1 MISALLSLAAATT
14 APTIE
19 EVRQL
24 PPAQAGALALADY
37 QHGLIAEVQQLPRG
51 LLAPGMAE
59 LEMIER
65 GVPFARGGCL
75 RQRWIVAFRRDPAA
89 PLTTQRLYSVMP
101 HPQVALRNGDCAST
115 ADYVGVNSGVE
126 PATALIEL
134 DRVQA
139 WRSGRGT
146 PRYRCDDRTTSGL
159 CADPSGPAHELARL
173 RPWMIS
179 RDGGGFSVWFGQPG
193 GMVTILRYRADEP
206 ASASVERRF
215 PAPF

>member
-1 MISALLSLAAATT
+1 MIAALLSLAAATT

-37 QHGLIAEVQQLPRG
+37 QHGLIAEVHQLPRG
-51 LLAPGMAE
+51 LLAPGVAE

-65 GVPFARGGCL
+65 GVPFALGGCL
-75 RQRWIVAFRRDPAA
+75 RQRWIVAFRRDPAV
-89 PLTTQRLYSVMP
+89 PTDPQRLYSVQ
-101 HPQVALRNGDCAST
+101 PQPQIALRNGGCAT
-115 ADYVGVNSGVE
+115 ADYVGVNHGIE

-134 DRVQA
+134 ARVQA
-139 WRSGRGT
+139 WRHGRRA
-146 PRYRCDDRTTSGL
+146 PHYRCIDRTTSGM
-159 CADPSGPAHELARL
+159 CADPIGPAREVARL

-179 RDGGGFSVWFGQPG
+179 RDGDGFSIWFGQPG
-193 GMVTILRYRADEP
+193 SMVTILRYRPDDP